1 VTVATAR
8 LRSLATP
15 RVTFLALAFVT
26 IGAAGALGL
35 VAGERPAIALL
46 AAGAGLAALLSA
58 ARPDVATLLVVAI
71 LYSNAGAVA
80 VRTYGVPYFF
90 AAAFPVALIAPFAY
104 HVIARR
110 RPFVVTPAMF
120 FLLGLSAVYVVGT
133 VFSRDTRAALDG
145 LFLFATSGVGLYIA
159 MVNVVRDVRT
169 LRRIVF
175 VVLAVSAVLGSLS
188 MLQTA
193 TGSYGNDFFGF
204 AQVNWPGIGTTGPT
218 DAGGTPRAAGPIG
231 EQNRWAQVLLVLVP
245 IGAFLALRVR
255 PRIVQL
261 GVAGATGL
269 VLLGVGAT
277 FSRGAALGMVAV
289 LGLLVAYRY
298 VRIRH
303 LAVLALAGVL
313 ILALFPRYAERLANL
328 EALTN
333 LEAGAQGAA
342 AGGDVGNLRSRATQ
356 MLTGVL
362 IFIDHPLI
370 GVGPGMYSEHYQ
382 RYADKV
388 DIGLLDARVD
398 PVDREAHS
406 LYAEILAEGG
416 ALGTIFFLGMVG
428 VTLVQLHRARNR
440 WLRTRP
446 DLADLAAGFL
456 FALTAYMGSAVFL
469 HLSYERYFWLL
480 MALAGVTAHLLLHA
494 AEEDLDPQPPYSQS
508 VKPNVLP
515 KPAGLVGIDSP

>member
-1 VTVATAR
+1 VTVDAAR

-15 RVTFLALAFVT
+15 RLTFLVAALVA
-26 IGAAGALGL
+26 IAAAGVLGL
-35 VAGERPAIALL
+35 LAGERPAIALV

-58 ARPDVATLLVVAI
+58 GRPDIATLIVVAI

-90 AAAFPVALIAPFAY
+90 AAAFPLALVAPFAY

-110 RPFVVTPAMF
+110 RPLIVTPAMF

-133 VFSRDTRAALDG
+133 IFARDVRDALDG

-159 MVNVVRDVRT
+159 TVNVVRDVRT
-169 LRRIVF
+169 LRRIVL
-175 VVLAVSAVLGSLS
+175 VLLAVTAVLGALS

-218 DAGGTPRAAGPIG
+218 EAGGTPRAAGPIG
-231 EQNRWAQVLLVLVP
+231 EQNRWAQVQLVLVP

-261 GVAGATGL
+261 GVAGATVL
-269 VLLGVGAT
+269 VLLGVAAT

-298 VRIRH
+298 VRVWH
-303 LAVLALAGVL
+303 LA
-313 ILALFPRYAERLANL
+313 ILALGAVVVLAAFPRYAERLGNL
-328 EALTN
+328 GALTQ
-333 LEAGAQGAA
+333 LEAGAEGAT

-388 DIGLLDARVD
+388 DFGLLDARVD

-416 ALGTIFFLGMVG
+416 ALGTFFFLGIVG
-428 VTLVQLHRARNR
+428 VTLHQLHRARNR
-440 WLRTRP
+440 WLRRRP
-446 DLADLAAGFL
+446 ELADLAAGFL
-456 FALTAYMGSAVFL
+456 FALTAYMGTAVFL
-469 HLSYERYFWLL
+469 HLSYERYFWILV
-480 MALAGVTAHLLLHA
+480 ALAGATAHILLHA
-494 AEEDLDPQPPYSQS
+494 PEEDLDAQPPPYSQS
-508 VKPNVLP
+508 V
-515 KPAGLVGIDSP
+515 